1 MTRLVRMLKPESEGI
16 PLEIYCFT
24 STTNWIE
31 YENIQSDVFEHL
43 LAILPEFG
51 LRTFQKP
58 SGYDFSSNNANNIK

>member
-1 MTRLVRMLKPESEGI
+1 MTRLVRMLKPDSEGI

-24 STTNWIE
+24 STTDWIE

-58 SGYDFSSNNANNIK
+58 SGHDFASVNVDNLR

>member
-1 MTRLVRMLKPESEGI
+1 MTRLVRMLKPQSEGI

-24 STTNWIE
+24 STNNWIE

-58 SGYDFSSNNANNIK
+58 SGHDFSSINTRHAK